1 MAKILNDWP
10 SRWAAVAPDRVAASE
25 PLRGTSVTWSALDA
39 QAGSIARF
47 LAREAHVGPGDRVAV
62 LAENRLET
70 IAAFFAVAR
79 LRATLVPLNTKL
91 TTFELG
97 RVFQDASPKAL
108 LVSGSM
114 ANVAS
119 ELLAATTHPG
129 TRAPV
134 VIALD
139 GSRKGSIELE
149 HVLAGPR
156 DESEALV
163 DEEDPWLVLY
173 TSGSTGA
180 PKGALVTH
188 RQIVWNALQTLVAC
202 DLTRNDT
209 TLTYTPLFYTGG
221 WNVLSTPLWYT
232 GGKVH
237 ILPSFEANTIAD
249 LVVKEKVSVLFGVP
263 TTLSA
268 LRETPVFSSS
278 NGNAS
283 VSSLRVV
290 LVGGASCPPA
300 LVRAYGE
307 RGIALRQGYGLTEV
321 GPNCFGLSPEDALR
335 KVGSIGRPNM
345 HLEWRV
351 TDEQGKDVPE
361 GAEGE
366 LRLRGPIVFGGYLN
380 NEAATRAALDT
391 SGFFRTGDVV
401 RVDAEGHFWVVG
413 RKGDM
418 FKSGGEKVY
427 AGEVEAA
434 IAAHEGVA
442 EVVVLGVPD
451 EKWGEVGRAI
461 VVKRAAATLDDAS
474 LRTWLTTRLAKFK
487 VPKTVVFVDALP
499 RTETGKIARAKVKE
513 RWGQIASL
521 AASPAPAGVS

>member
-1 MAKILNDWP
+1 MKILNDWP
-10 SRWAAVAPDRVAASE
+10 SRWAAVAPERVALTE
-25 PLRGTSVTWSALDA
+25 PLRGMSLTWRALDA
-39 QAGSIARF
+39 QAGSLARF

-62 LAENRLET
+62 LAENRVET
-70 IAAFFAVAR
+70 VVAFFAVAR
-79 LRATLVPLNTKL
+79 LRATLVPLNSKL
-91 TTFELG
+91 STLELE
-97 RVFQDASPKAL
+97 RVFVDAAPKAL
-108 LVSGSM
+108 LVSGALSGTGDDLVR
-114 ANVAS
+114 AQAAAQPTAS
-119 ELLAATTHPG
+119 RPL
-129 TRAPV
+129 

-139 GSRKGSIELE
+139 GARPGAVELA
-149 HVLAGPR
+149 HALCAPR
-156 DESEALV
+156 LEGEALV

-173 TSGSTGA
+173 TSGSTGV

-188 RQIVWNALQTLVAC
+188 RQVVWNALQTLVAC
-202 DLTRNDT
+202 DLTRNDS

-237 ILPSFEANTIAD
+237 LLPSFDAAAISD
-249 LVVKEKVSVLFGVP
+249 LVARERVSVLFGVP
-263 TTLSA
+263 TTLAA
-268 LRETPVFSSS
+268 LREASSDTEL
-278 NGNAS
+278 
-283 VSSLRVV
+283 SSLRVL

-321 GPNCFGLSPEDALR
+321 GPNCFGLPPEDALR

-351 TDEQGKDVPE
+351 TDEQGRDVTP

-366 LRLRGPIVFGGYLN
+366 LRLRGPVVFGGYLG
-380 NEAATRAALDT
+380 NEAATRAAFDT
-391 SGFFRTGDVV
+391 NGFFRTGDVV

-413 RKGDM
+413 RKNDM
-418 FKSGGEKVY
+418 FKSGGEKVF

-434 IAAHEGVA
+434 IAQHEAVS

-451 EKWGEVGRAI
+451 DKWGEVGRA
-461 VVKRAAATLDDAS
+461 VVVRRPDAALDES
-474 LRTWLTTRLAKFK
+474 TLRTWLSGRLARFK

-499 RTETGKIARAKVKE
+499 RTETGKVARAKVRE
-513 RWGQIASL
+513 RWANV
-521 AASPAPAGVS
+521 APASAGVA

>member
-10 SRWAAVAPDRVAASE
+10 SRWAQAAPERIAATE
-25 PLRGTSVTWSALDA
+25 PLRGLSYTWRAIDQ
-39 QAGSIARF
+39 QAASLAHF
-47 LAREAHVGPGDRVAV
+47 LAREAHVGAGDRVAV

-70 IAAFFAVAR
+70 VVAFFAVAR

-91 TTFELG
+91 AVNELA
-97 RVFQDASPKAL
+97 RVFSDAAPTAL
-108 LVSGSM
+108 LVSSS
-114 ANVAS
+114 N
-119 ELLAATTHPG
+119 AATADALIANRTATQ

-134 VIALD
+134 VISLD
-139 GSRKGSIELE
+139 GPRAGAVEWA
-149 HVLAGPR
+149 HVLAAPR
-156 DESEALV
+156 HEGEAVV

-173 TSGSTGA
+173 TSGSTGV

-202 DLTRNDT
+202 DLTRNDA

-237 ILPSFEANTIAD
+237 ILPAFDATTIAD
-249 LVVKEKVSVLFGVP
+249 LVVREKITVLFGVP

-268 LRETPVFSSS
+268 LNEAS
-278 NGNAS
+278 NFEAAA
-283 VSSLRVV
+283 LRVV

-321 GPNCFGLSPEDALR
+321 GPNCFGLAPEDALR

-351 TDEQGKDVPE
+351 TDEQGRDVE
-361 GAEGE
+361 RGQEGE
-366 LRLRGPIVFGGYLN
+366 LRLRGPVVFGGYLG

-391 SGFFRTGDVV
+391 EGFFRTGDIV
-401 RVDAEGHFWVVG
+401 RVDSENHFWVVG
-413 RKGDM
+413 
-418 FKSGGEKVY
+418 
-427 AGEVEAA
+427 
-434 IAAHEGVA
+434 
-442 EVVVLGVPD
+442 
-451 EKWGEVGRAI
+451 
-461 VVKRAAATLDDAS
+461 
-474 LRTWLTTRLAKFK
+474 
-487 VPKTVVFVDALP
+487 
-499 RTETGKIARAKVKE
+499 
-513 RWGQIASL
+513 
-521 AASPAPAGVS
+521 